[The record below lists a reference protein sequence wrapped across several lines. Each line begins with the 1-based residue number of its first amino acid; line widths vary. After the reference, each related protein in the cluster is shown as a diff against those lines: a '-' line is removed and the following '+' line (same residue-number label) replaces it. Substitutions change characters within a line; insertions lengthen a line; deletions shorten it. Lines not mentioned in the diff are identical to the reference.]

1 MEIQQVLET
10 LSFGFEEKD
19 WHIVFL
25 ATHEINE
32 NIVLSKIFTSRMEI
46 ERKMPGDYLDFI
58 NER

>member
-25 ATHEINE
+25 ATHEKILSQ
-32 NIVLSKIFTSRMEI
+32 IVK
-46 ERKMPGDYLDFI
+46 
-58 NER
+58 